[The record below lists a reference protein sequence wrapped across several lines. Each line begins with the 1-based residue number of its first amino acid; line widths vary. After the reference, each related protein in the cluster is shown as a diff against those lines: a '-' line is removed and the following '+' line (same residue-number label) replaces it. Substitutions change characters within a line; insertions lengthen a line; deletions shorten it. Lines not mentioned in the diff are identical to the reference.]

1 MAPWA
6 RVGVFSDGLPQPACW
21 AGPQARATAS
31 CHLESPQHRV
41 PVLELYTS
49 EGCNSCP
56 PADRWLSDLPRR
68 GVSPDRAVLLAF
80 HVDYWNQLGW
90 PDRFSQAA
98 FSARQRQVAA
108 RASSGVVYT
117 PQAVL
122 DGRALNQT
130 YTFDTVE
137 RRLSGINSAP
147 APASI
152 SADPTT
158 ESGKVQV
165 RAQIRLADARIG
177 LEMPARA
184 DAEAWVALFERGLS
198 SRVTRGET
206 PAKCSITTS
215 WCANWWG
222 RSRSGRRPRQDRY
235 QVIALRPDWNV
246 PRLGLAIFVQRRV
259 DGSTLQALSSYP
271 VCGAIGR
278 AVLRSSRPD
287 VPV

>member
-1 MAPWA
+1 MDKGRYLLGWIGAAGMLGWA
-6 RVGVFSDGLPQPACW
+6 AGVCA
-21 AGPQARATAS
+21 AS

-56 PADRWLSDLPRR
+56 PADRWLSNLPRR

-158 ESGKVQV
+158 NSTEVQV
-165 RAQIRLADARIG
+165 RAQIRLADPA
-177 LEMPARA
+177 ARA

-198 SRVTRGET
+198 SRVTRGENAGKVLDHDFVVRELLG
-206 PAKCSITTS
+206 PFPIGPD
-215 WCANWWG
+215 G
-222 RSRSGRRPRQDRY
+222 RATID
-235 QVIALRPDWNV
+235 QVMALRPDWNV
-246 PRLGLAIFVQRRV
+246 PHIGLAIFVQRQT

-271 VCGAIGR
+271 VCGPIR
-278 AVLRSSRPD
+278 
-287 VPV
+287 